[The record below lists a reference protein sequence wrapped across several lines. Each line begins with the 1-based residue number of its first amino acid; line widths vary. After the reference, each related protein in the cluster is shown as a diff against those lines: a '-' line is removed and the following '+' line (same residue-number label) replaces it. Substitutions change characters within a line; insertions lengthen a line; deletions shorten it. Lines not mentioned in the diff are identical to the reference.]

1 MKTDSVKGFLL
12 DQLRAL
18 PGLECGAMFGG
29 FGLYAGARFFG
40 LLYQGRLHFK
50 TTAASRTP
58 YVQRGRQPFQ
68 PNAPQQLSAYLEV
81 LAGGIENANELA
93 ASAREAVNA
102 AKE

>member
-18 PGLECGAMFGG
+18 PGLECRAMLGG
-29 FGLYAGARFFG
+29 FGLYAGASFFG
-40 LLYQGRLHFK
+40 LPFQGRLHFK
-50 TTAASRTP
+50 TTAASRSP
-58 YVQRGRQPFQ
+58 YFQPGMQPFQ
-68 PNAPQQLSAYLEV
+68 PNAPQGLSAYFKV
-81 LAGGIENANELA
+81 PADGIENANELA